1 VDRRGGS
8 VLVAEFRPPASRI
21 GRRAI
26 RGLTSHRTMA
36 ENRIDLLEPMIRAAG
51 FDQLR
56 SGEIRPWINFIQAR
70 KPTAGP

>member
-36 ENRIDLLEPMIRAAG
+36 EIHLLEPMIRAAG